1 MARVPSGLETARGKA
16 YMSDTDTGPE
26 EAAATVA
33 AQEPRALAPSLAEWG
48 LAERGL
54 AGRVTAEGAEPPG
67 ARRRSWEA
75 GWLVIAVPAGTAVAV
90 GRVADAHPPP
100 LRGEGGTPGAH
111 RRSRGAH
118 LSPPPAPDHP
128 RPG

>member
-1 MARVPSGLETARGKA
+1 MARVPSGLETAPGKA

-67 ARRRSWEA
+67 ARRRSWQA
-75 GWLVIAVPAGTAVAV
+75 GWLVIAVPAVTGLA
-90 GRVADAHPPP
+90 
-100 LRGEGGTPGAH
+100 GGGGAN
-111 RRSRGAH
+111 R
-118 LSPPPAPDHP
+118 SPPPRRAAAGPT
-128 RPG
+128 